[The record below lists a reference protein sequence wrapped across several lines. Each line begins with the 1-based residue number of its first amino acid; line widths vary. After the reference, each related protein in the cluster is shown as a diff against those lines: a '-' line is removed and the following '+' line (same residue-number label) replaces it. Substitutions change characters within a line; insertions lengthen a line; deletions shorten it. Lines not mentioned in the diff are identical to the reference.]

1 MKWNKNLISIGG
13 VVELNIIS
21 IEKVV
26 MEYKKGEP
34 ILKKTS
40 VDIEKGTFT
49 AIVGPS
55 GSGKSTLLNIMA
67 GLLKPSE
74 GKVLFDNKDITKF
87 NDKKM
92 SDYRRN
98 RIGMVFQNYYLLSY
112 LTIEENIKIGLS
124 PNGNNFSV
132 DELAKLLD
140 ISDILKSFPTNV
152 SGGQQ
157 QRAAIARAVIKKPD
171 VLFCDEA
178 TGALDE
184 ENSKK
189 VISLLHHIQKN
200 MGITVIFITHNHEI
214 AKTADR
220 IITIKN
226 GEIFKNE
233 INSNPIHVEQMIWA

>member
-1 MKWNKNLISIGG
+1 MS
-13 VVELNIIS
+13 IIS
-21 IEKVV
+21 VYKVIL
-26 MEYKKGEP
+26 EYKKGES
-34 ILKKTS
+34 ILKGVS
-40 VDIEKGTFT
+40 VDIEKGTFN

-55 GSGKSTLLNIMA
+55 GSGKSTLLNIMS
-67 GLLKPSE
+67 GLLKPTK

-87 NDKKM
+87 SDKEI
-92 SDYRRN
+92 SDLKRN

-112 LTIEENIKIGLS
+112 LTIEENIKVGLS
-124 PNGNNFSV
+124 PNGDNFSV
-132 DELAKLLD
+132 DELAKLLG
-140 ISDILKSFPTNV
+140 IADILKAFPTNV

-189 VISLLHHIQKN
+189 VISLLHHIQKS
-200 MGITVIFITHNHEI
+200 MGITVVFITHNHEI
-214 AKTADR
+214 AKTAHR

-226 GEIFKNE
+226 GEIFKDE
-233 INSNPIHVEQMIWA
+233 INPNPINVEQMVWA

>member
-1 MKWNKNLISIGG
+1 LS
-13 VVELNIIS
+13 IIS
-21 IEKVV
+21 VYKVIL
-26 MEYKKGEP
+26 EYKKGES
-34 ILKKTS
+34 ILKGVS
-40 VDIEKGTFT
+40 VDIEKGTFN

-55 GSGKSTLLNIMA
+55 GSGKSTLLNIMS
-67 GLLKPSE
+67 GLLKPTK

-87 NDKKM
+87 SDKEI
-92 SDYRRN
+92 SDLKRN

-112 LTIEENIKIGLS
+112 LTIEENIKVGLS
-124 PNGNNFSV
+124 PNGDNFSV
-132 DELAKLLD
+132 DELAKLLG
-140 ISDILKSFPTNV
+140 IADILKAFPTNV

-189 VISLLHHIQKN
+189 VISLLHHIQKS
-200 MGITVIFITHNHEI
+200 MGITVVFITHNHEI
-214 AKTADR
+214 AKTAHR

-226 GEIFKNE
+226 GEIFKDE
-233 INSNPIHVEQMIWA
+233 INPNPINVEQMVWA